1 MSTFKKLIE
10 TTKQLRSENGCPW
23 DKEQTFD
30 TLKPYIIEEAYEVIS
45 ALGNN
50 DYKNLKEE
58 VGDLLLQVL
67 FISNIAE
74 EEDAFNI
81 DDVISELNKKL
92 IERHPHVFGEKTA
105 KTSDEAK
112 KIWDEQKKEAKPNRD
127 LSLVYPSTYR
137 AIKVSKFYS
146 KKGLEFTDIN
156 EVFDKLNEEI
166 HEFRDALITKN
177 KSDMQSE
184 MGDILFT
191 ISNLCRLNHL
201 DPEIALSDST
211 NKFINRAEKYE
222 KIKNNNDIS
231 NNEAW
236 DKAKL

>member
-1 MSTFKKLIE
+1 MSNFKKLIE
-10 TTKQLRSENGCPW
+10 TTKKLRSENGCPW

-30 TLKPYIIEEAYEVIS
+30 SLKPYIIEEAYEVIS
-45 ALGNN
+45 ALDNN

-74 EEDAFNI
+74 EEDIFTI
-81 DDVISELNKKL
+81 DDVIFELNRKL
-92 IERHPHVFGEKTA
+92 IERHPHVFGKKTA
-105 KTSDEAK
+105 KTSNEAK
-112 KIWDEQKKEAKPNRD
+112 KIWDQQKKEKKPNND

-146 KKGLEFTDIN
+146 KKGLEFTNIN

-166 HEFRDALITKN
+166 HEFKDALITKN
-177 KSDMQSE
+177 KNDIESE

-191 ISNLCRLNHL
+191 ISNLCRLNGL
-201 DPEIALSDST
+201 DPEIALSEST
-211 NKFINRAEKYE
+211 NKFISRAEKYQ
-222 KIKNNNDIS
+222 KIKNEKSIPND
-231 NNEAW
+231 EAW

>member
-1 MSTFKKLIE
+1 MSNFKKLIE

-30 TLKPYIIEEAYEVIS
+30 SLKPYIIEEAYEVIS
-45 ALGNN
+45 ALDNN

-74 EEDAFNI
+74 EEDIFTI
-81 DDVISELNKKL
+81 DDVIFELNKKL

-105 KTSDEAK
+105 KTSNEAK
-112 KIWDEQKKEAKPNRD
+112 KIWDQQKKEKKPNND
-127 LSLVYPSTYR
+127 LSLVYPSTHR

-146 KKGLEFTDIN
+146 SKGLEFTNIN

-166 HEFRDALITKN
+166 HEFKDALITKN
-177 KSDMQSE
+177 KNDIESE

-191 ISNLCRLNHL
+191 ISNLCRLNGL
-201 DPEIALSDST
+201 DPEIALSEST
-211 NKFINRAEKYE
+211 NKFISRAEKYQ
-222 KIKNNNDIS
+222 KIKNDNKIS
-231 NNEAW
+231 NDEAW

>member
-1 MSTFKKLIE
+1 MINFKKLIE

-30 TLKPYIIEEAYEVIS
+30 SLKPYIIEEAYEVIS
-45 ALGNN
+45 ALDNN

-74 EEDAFNI
+74 EEDIFTI
-81 DDVISELNKKL
+81 DDVIFELNRKL
-92 IERHPHVFGEKTA
+92 IERHPHVFGKKTA
-105 KTSDEAK
+105 KTSNEAK
-112 KIWDEQKKEAKPNRD
+112 KIWDQQKKEKKPNND

-146 KKGLEFTDIN
+146 RKGLEFTNIN

-166 HEFRDALITKN
+166 HEFKDALINKN
-177 KSDMQSE
+177 KNDIESE

-191 ISNLCRLNHL
+191 ISNLCRLNGL
-201 DPEIALSDST
+201 DPEIALSEST
-211 NKFINRAEKYE
+211 NKFISRAEKYQ
-222 KIKNNNDIS
+222 KIKKDKNITND
-231 NNEAW
+231 EAW

>member
-1 MSTFKKLIE
+1 MSNFKKLIE

-30 TLKPYIIEEAYEVIS
+30 SLKPYIIEEAYEVIS
-45 ALGNN
+45 ALDNN

-74 EEDAFNI
+74 EEDIFTI
-81 DDVISELNKKL
+81 DDVIFELNRKL

-105 KTSDEAK
+105 KTSNEAK
-112 KIWDEQKKEAKPNRD
+112 KIWDQQKKEKKPNND

-146 KKGLEFTDIN
+146 KKGLEFTNIN

-166 HEFRDALITKN
+166 HEFKDALITKN
-177 KSDMQSE
+177 KNDIESE

-191 ISNLCRLNHL
+191 ISNLCRLNGL
-201 DPEIALSDST
+201 DPEIALSEST
-211 NKFINRAEKYE
+211 NKFISRAEKYQ
-222 KIKNNNDIS
+222 KIKNDNKIS
-231 NNEAW
+231 NDEAW

>member
-1 MSTFKKLIE
+1 MSNFKKLIE

-30 TLKPYIIEEAYEVIS
+30 SLKPYIIEEAYEVIS
-45 ALGNN
+45 ALDNN

-74 EEDAFNI
+74 EEDIFTI
-81 DDVISELNKKL
+81 DDVIFELNKKL
-92 IERHPHVFGEKTA
+92 IERHPHVFGKKTA
-105 KTSDEAK
+105 KTSNEAK
-112 KIWDEQKKEAKPNRD
+112 KIWDQQKKEKKPNND
-127 LSLVYPSTYR
+127 LSLVYPSTHR

-146 KKGLEFTDIN
+146 GKGLEFTNIN

-166 HEFRDALITKN
+166 HEFKDALITKN
-177 KSDMQSE
+177 KNDIESE

-191 ISNLCRLNHL
+191 ISNLCRLNGL
-201 DPEIALSDST
+201 DPEIALSEST
-211 NKFINRAEKYE
+211 NKFISRAEKYQ
-222 KIKNNNDIS
+222 KIKNEKSIPND
-231 NNEAW
+231 EAW

>member
-1 MSTFKKLIE
+1 MSNFKKLIE

-30 TLKPYIIEEAYEVIS
+30 SLKPYIIEEAYEVIS
-45 ALGNN
+45 ALDNN

-74 EEDAFNI
+74 EEDIFTI
-81 DDVISELNKKL
+81 DDVIFELNRKL
-92 IERHPHVFGEKTA
+92 IERHPHVFGKKTA
-105 KTSDEAK
+105 KTSNEAK
-112 KIWDEQKKEAKPNRD
+112 KIWDQQKKEKKPNND

-146 KKGLEFTDIN
+146 RKGLEFTNIN

-166 HEFRDALITKN
+166 HEFKDALINRNKN
-177 KSDMQSE
+177 DIESE

-191 ISNLCRLNHL
+191 ISNLCRLNGL
-201 DPEIALSDST
+201 DPEIALSEST
-211 NKFINRAEKYE
+211 NKFISRAEKYQ
-222 KIKNNNDIS
+222 KIKNEKKIGRAS
-231 NNEAW
+231 CRERV
-236 DKAKL
+236 

>member
-1 MSTFKKLIE
+1 MNTFKKLIE

-30 TLKPYIIEEAYEVIS
+30 SLKPYIIEEAYEVIS
-45 ALGNN
+45 ALDNN

-105 KTSDEAK
+105 KTSNEAK
-112 KIWDEQKKEAKPNRD
+112 KIWDKQKKEEKPNRD

-191 ISNLCRLNHL
+191 ISNLCRLNNL

>member
-1 MSTFKKLIE
+1 MSNFKKLIE

-30 TLKPYIIEEAYEVIS
+30 SLKPYIIEEAYEVIS
-45 ALGNN
+45 ALDNN

-74 EEDAFNI
+74 EEDIFTI
-81 DDVISELNKKL
+81 DDVIFELNKKL
-92 IERHPHVFGEKTA
+92 IERHPHVFGKKTA
-105 KTSDEAK
+105 KTSNEAK
-112 KIWDEQKKEAKPNRD
+112 KIWDQQKKEKKPNND

-146 KKGLEFTDIN
+146 KKGLEFTNIN

-166 HEFRDALITKN
+166 HEFKDALIAKN
-177 KSDMQSE
+177 KNDIESE

-191 ISNLCRLNHL
+191 ISNLCRLNGL
-201 DPEIALSDST
+201 DPEIALSEST
-211 NKFINRAEKYE
+211 NKFISRAEKYQ
-222 KIKNNNDIS
+222 KIKNEKSIPND
-231 NNEAW
+231 EAW

>member
-1 MSTFKKLIE
+1 MSNFKKLIE
-10 TTKQLRSENGCPW
+10 TTKQLRSENVCPW

-30 TLKPYIIEEAYEVIS
+30 SLKPYIIEEAYEVIS
-45 ALGNN
+45 ALDNN

-74 EEDAFNI
+74 EEDIFTI
-81 DDVISELNKKL
+81 DDVIFELNRKL
-92 IERHPHVFGEKTA
+92 IERHPHVFGKKTA
-105 KTSDEAK
+105 KTSNEAK
-112 KIWDEQKKEAKPNRD
+112 KIWDQQKKEKKPNND

-146 KKGLEFTDIN
+146 KKGLEFTNIN

-166 HEFRDALITKN
+166 HEFKDALITKN
-177 KSDMQSE
+177 KNDIESE

-191 ISNLCRLNHL
+191 ISNLCRLNGL
-201 DPEIALSDST
+201 DPEIALSEST
-211 NKFINRAEKYE
+211 NKFISRAEKYQ
-222 KIKNNNDIS
+222 KIKNEKSIPND
-231 NNEAW
+231 EAW

>member
-1 MSTFKKLIE
+1 MNTFKKLIE

-45 ALGNN
+45 ALDNN

-105 KTSDEAK
+105 KTSNEAK
-112 KIWDEQKKEAKPNRD
+112 KIWDKQKKEEKPNRD

-191 ISNLCRLNHL
+191 ISNLCRLNNL

>member
-1 MSTFKKLIE
+1 MSNFKKLIE

-30 TLKPYIIEEAYEVIS
+30 SLKPYIIEEAYEVIS
-45 ALGNN
+45 ALDNN

-74 EEDAFNI
+74 EEDIFTI
-81 DDVISELNKKL
+81 DDVIFELNRKL
-92 IERHPHVFGEKTA
+92 IERHPHVFGKKTA
-105 KTSDEAK
+105 KTSNEAK
-112 KIWDEQKKEAKPNRD
+112 KNLGSTKKEKKPNND

-146 KKGLEFTDIN
+146 KKGLEFTNIN

-166 HEFRDALITKN
+166 HEFKDALITKN
-177 KSDMQSE
+177 KNDIESE

-191 ISNLCRLNHL
+191 ISNLCRLNGL
-201 DPEIALSDST
+201 DPEIALSEST
-211 NKFINRAEKYE
+211 NKFISRAEKYQ
-222 KIKNNNDIS
+222 KIKNEKSIPND
-231 NNEAW
+231 EAW